1 MYRNSSSKG
10 FFNSSIIDI
19 EENKQNRTS
28 SVLNLLP
35 LKKTNTFNQKSNAN
49 NRNSLMCIF
58 LIFMIIFGFI
68 MFIVPPEVDQTK
80 LNKIDELVT
89 NLIDSKQ
96 NSPRN
101 LDSNGNNLSDRTVNQ
116 KGISLENQVNDS
128 KSTIKRFSNDENLK
142 IGIPSSDNHHFHNSN
157 NNNANFTGCLKE
169 IPIDTKKHIVS
180 PPDGPVTLVCC
191 QSTKGPFSIA
201 VHPTW
206 APNGAQRFLDLV
218 KENFFSTKIGL
229 FRALKGFLI
238 QFGLSGDPKV
248 QEEWNTRGH
257 LPDDVSWLPLGP
269 TNREIDGVKRFQKGY
284 MAYAG
289 AGKNS
294 RGTQLILAFEDNLFL
309 GSLQFDFFFFSFNQ
323 K

>member
-1 MYRNSSSKG
+1 MLYRNSSSKG
-10 FFNSSIIDI
+10 FFNSNINDI
-19 EENKQNRTS
+19 EENKQNKTS
-28 SVLNLLP
+28 TVLNLLP

-49 NRNSLMCIF
+49 NRNFLMCIF
-58 LIFMIIFGFI
+58 LIFMVIFGFI

-80 LNKIDELVT
+80 ANKLDELVI
-89 NLIDSKQ
+89 NLIDSKR
-96 NSPRN
+96 NSPSN
-101 LDSNGNNLSDRTVNQ
+101 FDSNGNILSDRTVHH
-116 KGISLENQVNDS
+116 KEISLENQENHS
-128 KSTIKRFSNDENLK
+128 KNAIKKVSNTDNLK
-142 IGIPSSDNHHFHNSN
+142 VVIPSSDKLHLHNSN
-157 NNNANFTGCLKE
+157 DNANFTGCLKE
-169 IPIDTKKHIVS
+169 IPIDTRKHIVT
-180 PPDGPVTLVCC
+180 PPKGPVSLVCC

-201 VHPTW
+201 VHTTW

-248 QEEWNTRGH
+248 QEEWNKRGH
-257 LPDDVSWLPLGP
+257 LPDDPSWLPLGP

-309 GSLQFDFFFFSFNQ
+309 GSF
-323 K
+323 